1 MKYFG
6 NPRILQRNHFQLE
19 DAEFARSSA
28 IKSKQN
34 SELELTDVQIQ
45 V

>member
-1 MKYFG
+1 MFLLTG
-6 NPRILQRNHFQLE
+6 NMTLDTLQLE